1 MSSESTAAPATP
13 HIRRRPVAAVVFWDF
28 DGTVYRSPAGCRRYG
43 EEIARSLPR
52 GQRGDYLAS
61 LDQYLSGQ
69 GGVDAAD
76 GWEAAVE
83 LAARYLVAA
92 DGNDDG
98 NNDGDGGD
106 GGNGHGDNDDNGG
119 AGGGGGGRPPAGQ
132 RFGSSGRG
140 RGGRPPAGQRF
151 ASSAGE
157 DRAAAGA
164 RPQSETPVGPAVVGP
179 SRFHEEFRRA
189 REYMESGDC
198 PLEVPKGLPEAI
210 SRMRP
215 VSRHILVTNTP
226 AFGVYRLLGR
236 LGVAACFDEVVCEA
250 AKPTLLPARLSATAT
265 VYGLDMT
272 SVLCV
277 GDHFGNDVAPAL
289 AAGATGAYV
298 NAYGAGP
305 AGAADFEGPVLE
317 AILSDIER
325 WVRAAGARRPA
336 KRRAP
341 TPLGGKEHT

>member
-1 MSSESTAAPATP
+1 MSSESPAAPATP
-13 HIRRRPVAAVVFWDF
+13 HILRRPVAAVVFWDF
-28 DGTVYRSPAGCRRYG
+28 DGTVYRAPAGCRRYG
-43 EEIARSLPR
+43 EEIARWLAP
-52 GQRGDYLAS
+52 GQRGEYLAS
-61 LDQYLSGQ
+61 LDHYLSGQ
-69 GGVDAAD
+69 GGIDAAD

-83 LAARYLVAA
+83 LAGRYLVAGHGNGER
-92 DGNDDG
+92 DGDDG
-98 NNDGDGGD
+98 D
-106 GGNGHGDNDDNGG
+106 
-119 AGGGGGGRPPAGQ
+119 RQPAAK
-132 RFGSSGRG
+132 RFG
-140 RGGRPPAGQRF
+140 
-151 ASSAGE
+151 SSAGE

-164 RPQSETPVGPAVVGP
+164 RPQSESPVGPAVVGP

-189 REYMESGDC
+189 REYMESGEC
-198 PLEVPKGLPEAI
+198 PLEVPRGLPEAI

-215 VSRHILVTNTP
+215 VSRQILVTNTP

-289 AAGATGAYV
+289 AAGAAGAYI

>member
-1 MSSESTAAPATP
+1 MSSEPPAAPATP
-13 HIRRRPVAAVVFWDF
+13 HILRRPVAAVVFWDF

-52 GQRGDYLAS
+52 GQRGEYLAS

-69 GGVDAAD
+69 GGIDAAD

-83 LAARYLVAA
+83 LAARYLVA
-92 DGNDDG
+92 GNG
-98 NNDGDGGD
+98 NGDDGGD
-106 GGNGHGDNDDNGG
+106 DGYGHGDNGDN
-119 AGGGGGGRPPAGQ
+119 GGGGGRPPAGQ
-132 RFGSSGRG
+132 RFGSS
-140 RGGRPPAGQRF
+140 
-151 ASSAGE
+151 AGE
-157 DRAAAGA
+157 DRAAAAA
-164 RPQSETPVGPAVVGP
+164 RPQSETPLGPAVVGP

-277 GDHFGNDVAPAL
+277 GDHFDNDVAPAL
-289 AAGATGAYV
+289 AAGAAGAYV
-298 NAYGAGP
+298 NAYRAGP

-325 WVRAAGARRPA
+325 WVSVAGARRPA

-341 TPLGGKEHT
+341 APLGGKEHT

>member
-1 MSSESTAAPATP
+1 MTSESPAAPATP
-13 HIRRRPVAAVVFWDF
+13 HILRRPVAAVVFWDF

-52 GQRGDYLAS
+52 GQRGEYLAS
-61 LDQYLSGQ
+61 LDHYLSGQ
-69 GGVDAAD
+69 GGIDAAD

-83 LAARYLVAA
+83 LAGRYLVAS
-92 DGNDDG
+92 N
-98 NNDGDGGD
+98 
-106 GGNGHGDNDDNGG
+106 GNGDRD
-119 AGGGGGGRPPAGQ
+119 GGGGGGRQPAGEG
-132 RFGSSGRG
+132 FGSS
-140 RGGRPPAGQRF
+140 
-151 ASSAGE
+151 ASE
-157 DRAAAGA
+157 DRAAADIH
-164 RPQSETPVGPAVVGP
+164 PQGEAPVGPAVVGP

-189 REYMESGDC
+189 REYMESGEC
-198 PLEVPKGLPEAI
+198 PLEVPRGLPEAI

-215 VSRHILVTNTP
+215 VSRQILVTNTP

-250 AKPTLLPARLSATAT
+250 AKPALLPARLSATAT
-265 VYGLDMT
+265 VYGLEMP

-277 GDHFGNDVAPAL
+277 GDHFHNDVAPAL
-289 AAGATGAYV
+289 AAGAAGAYV

-325 WVRAAGARRPA
+325 WVSTAGASRPA

-341 TPLGGKEHT
+341 APLGGKEHS